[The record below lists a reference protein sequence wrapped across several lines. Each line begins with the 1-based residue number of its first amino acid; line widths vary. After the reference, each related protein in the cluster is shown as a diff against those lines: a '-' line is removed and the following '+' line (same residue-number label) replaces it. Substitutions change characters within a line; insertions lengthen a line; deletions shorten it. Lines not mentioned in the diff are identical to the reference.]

1 MARMRGVGRRGGCVS
16 EFKAE
21 FPPAT
26 ESAVAIIWVLLY
38 ATVARFEFRAVASR
52 LPPALAALPIFPES
66 RILHLLVQSR
76 FVEHLLQ
83 FRPRLSRA
91 DSPGIVGQRK
101 RRNRGDRYVAFQFR
115 DVHFV
120 KRVRRGVKIQHIVRR
135 ILIGYQR

>member
-1 MARMRGVGRRGGCVS
+1 MRRARGRGACVA

-26 ESAVAIIWVLLY
+26 ESGVAIICILLY
-38 ATVARFEFRAVASR
+38 ATAARFEFRAASR

-83 FRPRLSRA
+83 FRPRLPRA

-101 RRNRGDRYVAFQFR
+101 RRNRGD
-115 DVHFV
+115 
-120 KRVRRGVKIQHIVRR
+120 
-135 ILIGYQR
+135 